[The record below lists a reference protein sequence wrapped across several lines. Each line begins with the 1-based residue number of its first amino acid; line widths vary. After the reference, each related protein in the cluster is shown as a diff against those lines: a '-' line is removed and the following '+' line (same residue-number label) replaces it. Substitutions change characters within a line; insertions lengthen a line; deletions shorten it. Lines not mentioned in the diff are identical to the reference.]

1 MVVILI
7 VPAPTSPDNG
17 SARYGGV
24 VDPAKSPGDRSTS
37 TTSISFVSSDN
48 SSYCFS
54 QVDPDNLIATT
65 KEEEWVTKKKVELT
79 TKKQIETRVKRQVVL
94 EDGKIVEDSG
104 PIVTTN
110 TTEDT
115 EKQEHQQTEHRQLGD
130 EGDGEN
136 TKEVV
141 VRISSLEGNPSLLKE
156 VREKKIKSREEKEEL
171 VETEDVVHLGDISD
185 KAYQE
190 AIQSKRDIREALEEA
205 NYKLVHVNS
214 TGPRVVHQSTK
225 NKKVTDTEDTRHTR
239 EVQKDGKIVTETSK
253 TTEHEEVNGVD
264 EPDSVP
270 LPPSALQ
277 ESLRESSHRYA
288 KTKDQELVEYLADG
302 EKIGE
307 QMRYEATNEE
317 GDRLGDINQL
327 QMMANAGE
335 LVGWESLSERI
346 RKMRDRQQHP
356 VAGKTLADFDEEER
370 TRKVETAKWLE
381 HHFGSES
388 TRSSTG
394 NLSEEEDDDRGHQK
408 TTSNSFINV
417 TMKSTETPANGYFK
431 GVSEWKN
438 NDSTPIRP
446 PIRRKKEQKTE
457 IIKNT
462 VNELESSPLF
472 NSVQQ
477 RVQGYE
483 MTKDKLS
490 GRNAINGFNQSHHN
504 GYGQQTAAT
513 ADRRHDSVD
522 SPVPSDA
529 YRSWDHR
536 RRRSADGH
544 RNNKSTSA
552 VAPEPKPDYSPE
564 PERRASN
571 GSSAAGGRSK
581 KVYQKTR
588 FAADARSAPDNGG
601 NGKQERKKSFGESFR
616 RLVGKFTGGGHG
628 SKSDADRKKN
638 RKKPE
643 SAERRHADSGDDG
656 DYGYGG
662 GDGENTYR
670 SYDGGVRPTADRH
683 QRLFGSTQ
691 TLDRHRA
698 GRTVDNNRS
707 SSKARDDDYDEDDYE
722 DDHDDDVHRYN
733 EHRGQDA
740 RGSSPVMNGGGR
752 TGNGVHRYYLG
763 EDPFGGSIYGRE
775 REYDGGKRRPHKK
788 NGVTYDSPSSHHHH
802 THYVQRTIPVN
813 TTSTTL
819 GRFSKS
825 TGRLLADDY
834 NNVSDRAQTLPRKLR
849 TESKI
854 KKQVHAS
861 RENDYGGVTN
871 RSAANSGSMINVSF
885 ANGPTKP
892 QRTFSKPSLLRSQ
905 SFNVQPDPGHQT
917 RRSISTLHRLEESP
931 PPLKSPN
938 IVSMLSRS
946 TKDLSV
952 GADDGYRSLSGS
964 WASPGELSNGGGSG
978 TTYRRDDPKKKI
990 FMKGLLDHAP
1000 ELYKTLSHQ
1009 EDTTAGRR
1017 YSPVKMDRPYSS
1029 SGHSS
1034 SPTIRHGSGEVT
1046 NRSVTRRGSKDDYT
1060 ETVRITSKSDDPYR
1074 PSVTNTVQNFTKK
1087 KVPRDGRVETIE
1099 STETKTVTKSR
1110 YNGGDTINGYNGMG
1124 GGGVVIEVRNGRN

>member
-1 MVVILI
+1 MTEV
-7 VPAPTSPDNG
+7 TSRTVG
-17 SARYGGV
+17 FRTSA
-24 VDPAKSPGDRSTS
+24 DGDRKALS
-37 TTSISFVSSDN
+37 VRRYEAKPPEN
-48 SSYCFS
+48 LEL
-54 QVDPDNLIATT
+54 VDPDNLIATT

-394 NLSEEEDDDRGHQK
+394 NLSEEEEDDRGHQK

-457 IIKNT
+457 IIKNA

-504 GYGQQTAAT
+504 GYAQTAAT

-522 SPVPSDA
+522 SPDA

-536 RRRSADGH
+536 RRRSADGQ

-588 FAADARSAPDNGG
+588 FAADARSTPDNGG

-628 SKSDADRKKN
+628 SKSDAERKKN

-670 SYDGGVRPTADRH
+670 SYDGGVRPTVDRH

-707 SSKARDDDYDEDDYE
+707 SSKARDDDYDEDEYE

-825 TGRLLADDY
+825 TGRLLSDDY
-834 NNVSDRAQTLPRKLR
+834 NSVSDRAQTLPRKLR

-854 KKQVHAS
+854 KKQVSLLPQVHAS

-1009 EDTTAGRR
+1009 EDTTTGRR

-1074 PSVTNTVQNFTKK
+1074 PSVTNTVQSVTKK

-1110 YNGGDTINGYNGMG
+1110 YNGGDAINGYNGIG

>member
-1 MVVILI
+1 MTEV
-7 VPAPTSPDNG
+7 TSRTVDFKT
-17 SARYGGV
+17 SAADGDKKALSVRRYE
-24 VDPAKSPGDRSTS
+24 AKPPE
-37 TTSISFVSSDN
+37 N
-48 SSYCFS
+48 LEL
-54 QVDPDNLIATT
+54 VDPDNLIATT

-130 EGDGEN
+130 EGADGEK

-171 VETEDVVHLGDISD
+171 VETEDVVHLGNISD
-185 KAYQE
+185 EAYQE
-190 AIQSKRDIREALEEA
+190 AIKSKRDIREALEEA
-205 NYKLVHVNS
+205 NHKLVHVNS

-225 NKKVTDTEDTRHTR
+225 NRKVTDTEDTRQTR
-239 EVQKDGKIVTETSK
+239 EVQKDGKIITETSK

-270 LPPSALQ
+270 LPPSALH
-277 ESLRESSHRYA
+277 ESIRESSHRYA

-307 QMRYEATNEE
+307 QMRYEAVNEE
-317 GDRLGDINQL
+317 GDRTGDVVDHRL
-327 QMMANAGE
+327 MMGNAAE
-335 LVGWESLSERI
+335 LAGWDSLSERI
-346 RKMRDRQQHP
+346 RKMRDRQQQPP
-356 VAGKTLADFDEEER
+356 VTGKTLADFDEEER

-394 NLSEEEDDDRGHQK
+394 NLSEDEEDIDDRGRQK
-408 TTSNSFINV
+408 TASNSFINV
-417 TMKSTETPANGYFK
+417 TMKSAETPASGYFR

-438 NDSTPIRP
+438 NKDPAVSPIRP
-446 PIRRKKEQKTE
+446 PVRRNKREQKSE
-457 IIKNT
+457 MIVNGDS
-462 VNELESSPLF
+462 NELESSPLF

-483 MTKDKLS
+483 MTKEKLS
-490 GRNAINGFNQSHHN
+490 GRNAVNGYSQRTHHHN
-504 GYGQQTAAT
+504 GYVQS
-513 ADRRHDSVD
+513 DRTTPDRHSSKAE
-522 SPVPSDA
+522 SPDP
-529 YRSWDHR
+529 YQSWDHR
-536 RRRSADGH
+536 RRRSADS
-544 RNNKSTSA
+544 NNHHKSTA
-552 VAPEPKPDYSPE
+552 VVPEPKPDYSPE

-571 GSSAAGGRSK
+571 GSAGGRSSSNNK

-588 FAADARSAPDNGG
+588 FAAVPNSQVPNGG
-601 NGKQERKKSFGESFR
+601 GGGKQEQRKKSFGESFR
-616 RLVGKFTGGGHG
+616 RLVGKFTGGGSG
-628 SKSDADRKKN
+628 GGGSSKSDGDRKKN
-638 RKKPE
+638 RKKPAE
-643 SAERRHADSGDDG
+643 PVERRRADSGDSG
-656 DYGYGG
+656 DYADYNGY
-662 GDGENTYR
+662 DDAAVDYDDDDAENTYR
-670 SYDGGVRPTADRH
+670 SYDGGVRPGPAERH

-698 GRTVDNNRS
+698 GRTKTAADNDT
-707 SSKARDDDYDEDDYE
+707 APGEP
-722 DDHDDDVHRYN
+722 
-733 EHRGQDA
+733 A
-740 RGSSPVMNGGGR
+740 MNGSRNGG
-752 TGNGVHRYYLG
+752 GVHRYYLG

-775 REYDGGKRRPHKK
+775 REYDGGAYNSNGGRRRPAGHSKSK
-788 NGVTYDSPSSHHHH
+788 NGATVNNNYDSHH

-813 TTSTTL
+813 TNSTTL
-819 GRFSKS
+819 GRLSKS
-825 TGRLLADDY
+825 TGRLLADDV
-834 NNVSDRAQTLPRKLR
+834 NNVSDRAQTLPRKLK

-861 RENDYGGVTN
+861 RENDYGLN

-885 ANGPTKP
+885 ANGPAKP

-917 RRSISTLHRLEESP
+917 RSISTLHRLEESP

-946 TKDLSV
+946 TKDLSAV
-952 GADDGYRSLSGS
+952 TPDDGYRSLSGS
-964 WASPGELSNGGGSG
+964 WASPGELMGNGSNAAYRGG
-978 TTYRRDDPKKKI
+978 RDDPKKKV
-990 FMKGLLDHAP
+990 FMKGLMDHAP
-1000 ELYKTLSHQ
+1000 ELYKTLNHQ
-1009 EDTTAGRR
+1009 DEDRGGVRR
-1017 YSPVKMDRPYSS
+1017 YSPPGRPYSS
-1029 SGHSS
+1029 SGNSS
-1034 SPTIRHGSGEVT
+1034 SPTIRRGSGSGEVT

-1087 KVPRDGRVETIE
+1087 TVPRDGRVETIE

-1110 YNGGDTINGYNGMG
+1110 YNGGDPITKINGFG
-1124 GGGVVIEVRNGRN
+1124 GNGGVVIEVRNGRN